1 MTKIRNR
8 IEIMKKTNELIKEIN
23 SFKKIERNF
32 NQTSAK
38 LVSELIDLHRIDNP
52 DYSFSNLLQEKE
64 LQDYS
69 DIIEK
74 YVPYNINPTVTK
86 FYNEGKLD
94 NCDMMVL
101 ANTDKEF
108 QQPEKMNKIVTKI
121 ITKEIN
127 SKDLI
132 RASKN
137 EIREMIGE
145 EIDEM
150 SDYHAM
156 VLQSVYHINH
166 ASKFINENTKQI
178 LSILSKDDKKKII
191 ENFNHL
197 KNAIQFGLKIKL

>member
-1 MTKIRNR
+1 
-8 IEIMKKTNELIKEIN
+8 MKKTNELIKEIN